1 MEKLILKQ
9 EYVEKIK
16 KDGFLYGKVAAAL
29 NRTPG
34 SLRKILAEND
44 QKLTQASVL
53 SIISEHM
60 GGVQYNELLTS
71 IQLPVLPRKRIK
83 RHNRKKVA

>member
-1 MEKLILKQ
+1 MNRLILKQ
-9 EYVEKIK
+9 EVLDAIK
-16 KDGFLYGKVAAAL
+16 KDGFLYGKVAVAL

-53 SIISEHM
+53 RIIKEHLGKSED
-60 GGVQYNELLTS
+60 NELLEE
-71 IQLPVLPRKRIK
+71 IPQP
-83 RHNRKKVA
+83 AAA